1 MFSCIIPCYNQNI
14 NRAEKPNRKRG
25 EGSLNGVLER
35 DTGCEKAGALLQAK
49 GWGGRRDTNRHIGT
63 PEGERGPPPAGQNI
77 FKKEGYF
84 MDERKRTRY
93 LNISK
98 EVIGHLGGRENLT
111 GVAHC
116 ATRLRVVLKDN
127 EKADLEAIDRVDL
140 VKGVFLAGDQV
151 QIIFGS
157 GLVNDVYE
165 VFADHTGMKGQ
176 SLSDLKTEANQKM
189 NPLQRILKGLSDVF
203 IDIMPGILA
212 AALLTGISGLLGNLA
227 FVESNQTLF
236 AINRIVN
243 IASGA
248 IFGFLPLVVAY
259 SACKRFGGRPIM
271 GLVLGCIML
280 SGSLTDASAAAQ
292 GTAAFETIRLLG
304 IPVDL
309 IGFQGGI
316 IIALMM
322 GWVVAKLDNFFEKH
336 VPELVRLLVSP
347 LLTTLCGAF
356 LLFLVVG
363 PAGRGL
369 QSGITSLLVWCT
381 NNLGVFGYALFSG
394 VQQLIVITGLHHI
407 FGAIES
413 QLLADTGRNFLN
425 SLMSVAMIAQG
436 GAVLGLMLNRYSD
449 KKSRELCGSSFVSIL
464 FGITEPAL
472 FGVNIRYKYPLV
484 CGCLGGAIGGALVY
498 LFDLAALGFGTTVV
512 PGIAICDPANGG
524 YVKYIAAHLTALGA
538 GFLFTVLYGKAVAK
552 EKVEAI
558 PAAAAGA
565 PVRTAAAP
573 VPATF
578 TELRVA
584 SPVKGAVKDIAD
596 SVDQTFASKV
606 LGEGIAVDVADGGI
620 VAPADGTVTLVYPT
634 GHAIGLELEEGVNV
648 LIHCGVDTV
657 KLEGKGFQTLV
668 KEGQRVR
675 KGDPL
680 LKMDLPTVEKAGYPT
695 QTMMVFELDDDKT
708 VEITPGQAQAAI
720 VRAR

>member
-1 MFSCIIPCYNQNI
+1 
-14 NRAEKPNRKRG
+14 
-25 EGSLNGVLER
+25 
-35 DTGCEKAGALLQAK
+35 
-49 GWGGRRDTNRHIGT
+49 
-63 PEGERGPPPAGQNI
+63 
-77 FKKEGYF
+77 
-84 MDERKRTRY
+84 MDEQKRTRY
-93 LNISK
+93 LNITK
-98 EVIGHLGGRENLT
+98 EVIGHLGGQENLT

-127 EKADLEAIDRVDL
+127 EKANLEAIDNVDL

-212 AALLTGISGLLGNLA
+212 AALLTGLSGVLGNLSI
-227 FVESNQTLF
+227 VESNQTLF
-236 AINRIVN
+236 GINRLIN
-243 IASGA
+243 ISSGA

-280 SGSLTDASAAAQ
+280 SGSLADASAAAQ
-292 GTAAFETIRLLG
+292 GTITFETIHLLG

-322 GWVVAKLDNFFEKH
+322 GWVVAKLDNFFEKR
-336 VPELVRLLVSP
+336 VPEVIRLLVSP

-363 PAGRGL
+363 PVGRGL
-369 QSGITSLLVWCT
+369 QSGITNLLVWCT
-381 NNLGVFGYALFSG
+381 ENLGIFGYALFSG

-413 QLLADTGRNFLN
+413 QLLANTGRNFIN
-425 SLMSVAMIAQG
+425 PLMSVAMIAQG
-436 GAVLGLMLNRYSD
+436 GAVLGLMVNRYSD

-484 CGCLGGAIGGALVY
+484 CGCLGGVIGGALVY
-498 LFDLAALGFGTTVV
+498 VFNLAALGFGTTVV

-524 YVKYIAAHLTALGA
+524 YTKYVAAHLIALAA
-538 GFLFTVLYGKAVAK
+538 GFVFTVFYGKMIAK
-552 EKVEAI
+552 EKVVTTPATKI
-558 PAAAAGA
+558 AAPIAPAASES
-565 PVRTAAAP
+565 
-573 VPATF
+573 F
-578 TELRVA
+578 TELRIV
-584 SPVKGAVKDIAD
+584 SPVKGKVKDVSE
-596 SVDQTFASKV
+596 SVDQTFAAKV
-606 LGEGIAVDVADGGI
+606 LGDGVAVDVEDGNI
-620 VAPADGTVTLVYPT
+620 YAPADGTIMQVTST
-634 GHAIGLELEEGVNV
+634 GHAVAMELADGVTL

-657 KLEGKGFQTLV
+657 KLGGKGFETFVQ
-668 KEGQRVR
+668 EGQRVQQ
-675 KGDPL
+675 GTPL
-680 LKMDLPTVEKAGYPT
+680 LKMDIPTVEKAGYPT
-695 QTMMVFELDDDKT
+695 QTMMVFELDDDKA
-708 VEITPGQAQAAI
+708 VEIMPGQKYVAVI
-720 VRAR
+720 RKK

>member
-1 MFSCIIPCYNQNI
+1 
-14 NRAEKPNRKRG
+14 
-25 EGSLNGVLER
+25 
-35 DTGCEKAGALLQAK
+35 
-49 GWGGRRDTNRHIGT
+49 
-63 PEGERGPPPAGQNI
+63 
-77 FKKEGYF
+77 

-93 LNISK
+93 LNITK
-98 EVIGHLGGRENLT
+98 EIIGHLGGQENLT

-127 EKADLEAIDRVDL
+127 EKANLEAIDNVDM

-165 VFADHTGMKGQ
+165 VFADYTGMKGQ

-212 AALLTGISGLLGNLA
+212 AALLTGLSGVLGNLSI
-227 FVESNQTLF
+227 VESNQTLF
-236 AINRIVN
+236 GINRLIN
-243 IASGA
+243 ISSGA

-280 SGSLTDASAAAQ
+280 SGSLADASAAAQ
-292 GTAAFETIRLLG
+292 GTVAFETIHLLG

-336 VPELVRLLVSP
+336 VPEVIRLLVSP

-363 PAGRGL
+363 PVGRGL

-381 NNLGVFGYALFSG
+381 NNLGIFGYALFSG

-413 QLLADTGRNFLN
+413 QLLADTGRNFIN
-425 SLMSVAMIAQG
+425 PLMSVAMIAQG
-436 GAVLGLMLNRYSD
+436 GAVLGLMANRYSD

-484 CGCLGGAIGGALVY
+484 CGCLGGVIGGALVY
-498 LFDLAALGFGTTVV
+498 VFNLAALGFGTTVV
-512 PGIAICDPANGG
+512 PGIAICDPAGGG
-524 YVKYIAAHLTALGA
+524 YMKYVAAHLIALAA
-538 GFLFTVLYGKAVAK
+538 GFIFTVLYGKMIAK
-552 EKVEAI
+552 ERVE
-558 PAAAAGA
+558 PQ
-565 PVRTAAAP
+565 T
-573 VPATF
+573 VPAGKAPSVPASF
-578 TELRVA
+578 TELRIV
-584 SPVKGAVKDIAD
+584 SPVKGKVKDISE
-596 SVDQTFASKV
+596 SVDQTFAAKV
-606 LGEGIAVDVADGGI
+606 LGEGIAVDAEDGNI
-620 VAPADGTVTLVYPT
+620 YAPADGTIMQVTDT
-634 GHAIGLELEEGVNV
+634 GHAITMELADGVTL

-657 KLEGKGFQTLV
+657 KLGGKGFKTLV
-668 KEGQRVR
+668 KDGQRVR
-675 KGDPL
+675 QGTPL
-680 LKMDLPTVEKAGYPT
+680 LQMDIPAIEKAGYPT
-695 QTMMVFELDDDKT
+695 QTMMVFELDDDKV
-708 VEITPGQAQAAI
+708 VEVTPDQEYVAVI
-720 VRAR
+720 RSK